1 MKLICI
7 SLQVDDDLE
16 NQNQLWKY
24 LTLNKEYECIDTTYY
39 DGMSDE
45 YRIIADDG
53 NEGLYPVSNFTTK
66 WQIRE
71 DKLNQ
76 LGI

>member
-7 SLQVDDDLE
+7 SLQVDDDSE
-16 NQNQLWKY
+16 NQNKLWKY

-66 WQIRE
+66 CQIRE

>member
-7 SLQVDDDLE
+7 SLKVDDSE
-16 NQNQLWKY
+16 NQYKLWKY
-24 LTLNKEYECIDTTYY
+24 LTINKEYDCIDTTNYN
-39 DGMSDE
+39 GKPDE

-66 WQIRE
+66 WEIR
-71 DKLNQ
+71 DKKLTE